1 MVAVLV
7 IKKED
12 IFVCD
17 NCNATP
23 FIVDDERFAK
33 FIHPTLNKGINI
45 PTGWREAKLGS
56 VIGIYGGY
64 AFKSSDQLEAGV
76 RWLKIANVGIGKI
89 VWNEK
94 SFLPESTSSQPRF

>member
-1 MVAVLV
+1 M
-7 IKKED
+7 
-12 IFVCD
+12 
-17 NCNATP
+17 
-23 FIVDDERFAK
+23 
-33 FIHPTLNKGINI
+33 NKGINI

-94 SFLPESTSSQPRF
+94 LSCTALS